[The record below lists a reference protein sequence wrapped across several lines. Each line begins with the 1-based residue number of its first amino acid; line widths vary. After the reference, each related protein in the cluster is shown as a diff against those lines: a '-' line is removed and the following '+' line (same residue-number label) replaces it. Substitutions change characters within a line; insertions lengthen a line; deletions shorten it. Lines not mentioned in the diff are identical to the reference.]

1 MAERPLIRCSNL
13 SIGYSGRA
21 LLEGIDLVVER
32 GEFVGLVGPNGG
44 GKTTLLRTILGLIPP
59 VRGEIA
65 RAPSPTGGALR
76 FGYVIQ
82 REHLDRVFPL
92 SLQEV
97 VLMGRTARLGLFR
110 FPGREDR
117 RKVAEAL
124 ERVGIADLARR
135 PFRDLSGGQQQRAI
149 IARAL
154 ASEPDVLVLDE
165 PTAGTDL
172 AGEGAV
178 MDLLADLNRGGM
190 TMILV
195 SHALSTVMNHAS
207 RLAFIRHD
215 RRLFRMGPTKE
226 MLTREVLT
234 RLYEV
239 PVRVESI
246 GGHLVVVREA
256 DARRSSA
263 EEGGV

>member
-1 MAERPLIRCSNL
+1 MAEHPLIRCSQIG
-13 SIGYSGRA
+13 IGYSGRA
-21 LLEGIDLVVER
+21 LLDGIDFVLER

-44 GKTTLLRTILGLIPP
+44 GKTTLLRTVLGLIPP
-59 VRGEIA
+59 VRGEVV
-65 RAPSPTGGALR
+65 RAPSPSGGPLR

-92 SLQEV
+92 SLNDV
-97 VLMGRTARLGLFR
+97 VLMGRTARLGLLR

-117 RKVAEAL
+117 RKVGEAL
-124 ERVGIADLARR
+124 ERVGIAELADR

-154 ASEPDVLVLDE
+154 AGEPDVMVLDE
-165 PTAGTDL
+165 PTTGTDV

-178 MDLLADLNRGGM
+178 MDLLGDLNHAGM
-190 TMILV
+190 TMLMV
-195 SHALSTVMNHAS
+195 SHALSTVMNHAG

-234 RLYEV
+234 ELYEV
-239 PVRVESI
+239 PVQVECV
-246 GGHLVVVREA
+246 GEHLVVLRES
-256 DARRSSA
+256 DVKHSGGCA
-263 EEGGV
+263 EGA

>member
-1 MAERPLIRCSNL
+1 MAGGPLIRCSKIA
-13 SIGYSGRA
+13 IGHSGRV
-21 LLEGIDLVVER
+21 LLEGIDFVLEP

-44 GKTTLLRTILGLIPP
+44 GKTTLLRTVLGLIPA
-59 VRGEIA
+59 VRGEVV
-65 RAPSPTGGALR
+65 RAPSPSGGPLR

-92 SLQEV
+92 SLRDV
-97 VLMGRTARLGLFR
+97 VLMGRTARLGLLR

-124 ERVGIADLARR
+124 ERVGIAEFADRS
-135 PFRDLSGGQQQRAI
+135 FRDLSGGQQQRAI

-154 ASEPDVLVLDE
+154 AGEPDVLVLDE
-165 PTAGTDL
+165 PTTGTDV

-178 MDLLADLNRGGM
+178 MDLLSDLNRGGM
-190 TMILV
+190 TMLMV

-215 RRLFRMGPTKE
+215 RGLFRMGSREE

-234 RLYEV
+234 ELYEV
-239 PVRVESI
+239 PVHVECV
-246 GGHLVVVREA
+246 GGHLVALREA
-256 DARRSSA
+256 DVRQPGASKDGA
-263 EEGGV
+263 

>member
-1 MAERPLIRCSNL
+1 MAESPLIRCSGM
-13 SIGYSGRA
+13 SIGYAGRA
-21 LLEGIDLVVER
+21 LLDGIDFVVER
-32 GEFVGLVGPNGG
+32 GDFVGLVGPNGG

-59 VRGEIA
+59 VRGTVT
-65 RAPSPTGGALR
+65 RASGPAGGLLR

-92 SLQEV
+92 SLEEV
-97 VLMGRTARLGLFR
+97 VEMGRTARLGLLR

-117 RKVAEAL
+117 RKVREAL
-124 ERVGIADLARR
+124 ERVGIADLAGR

-154 ASEPDVLVLDE
+154 AGEPDVLVLDE
-165 PTAGTDL
+165 PTAGTDV

-178 MDLLADLNRGGM
+178 MDLLADLHRGGM

-215 RRLFRMGPTKE
+215 RRLFRTGPRAE
-226 MLTREVLT
+226 MLAREVLT
-234 RLYEV
+234 ELYEV
-239 PVRVESI
+239 PVRVESV

-256 DARRSSA
+256 DAGRA
-263 EEGGV
+263 AAGPEGR

>member
-1 MAERPLIRCSNL
+1 MADTPLIRCTKIA
-13 SIGYSGRA
+13 IGYSGRV
-21 LLEGIDLVVER
+21 LLDGIDFSLAR

-44 GKTTLLRTILGLIPP
+44 GKTTLLRTVLGLIPP
-59 VRGEIA
+59 VRGEVV
-65 RAPSPTGGALR
+65 RAPSPSGGALR

-92 SLQEV
+92 SLREV
-97 VLMGRTARLGLFR
+97 VLMGRTARIGLLR

-124 ERVGIADLARR
+124 ERVGIADLADR

-154 ASEPDVLVLDE
+154 AEEPDVMVLDE
-165 PTAGTDL
+165 PTTGTDV

-190 TMILV
+190 TMLMV
-195 SHALSTVMNHAS
+195 SHALSTVMNHAA

-215 RRLFRMGPTKE
+215 RKLFRMGPTRE

-234 RLYEV
+234 ELYEV
-239 PVRVESI
+239 PVQVDSI
-246 GGHLVVVREA
+246 GGHLVVLREA
-256 DARRSSA
+256 DANRPSA
-263 EEGGV
+263 GAEDA